1 MRKWEFLSQLIQLG
15 RHKRYC
21 YHNTIMSFVDTIT
34 MLTDEHM
41 CTLISD
47 FKGSKSCFIFLLASG
62 GAVVVGNSLN
72 IVVTE

>member
-21 YHNTIMSFVDTIT
+21 YHHTIMSFVDTIT
-34 MLTDEHM
+34 VLTDEHM

-47 FKGSKSCFIFLLASG
+47 FKGSESFIFLLASG
-62 GAVVVGNSLN
+62 VQWWWATAL
-72 IVVTE
+72 ILW